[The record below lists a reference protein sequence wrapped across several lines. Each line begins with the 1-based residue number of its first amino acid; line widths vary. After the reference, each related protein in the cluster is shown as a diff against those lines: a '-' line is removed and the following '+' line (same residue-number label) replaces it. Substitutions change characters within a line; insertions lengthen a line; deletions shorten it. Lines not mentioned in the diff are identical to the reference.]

1 VKPNHRARCARIN
14 RLLIKAYEKPEWPGP
29 QNPIDCLVST
39 ILSQNTTSTRAAK
52 TYATLKRAYPEWD
65 DVASADP
72 EAVAKLL
79 RSGGL
84 AKTKSRVIINLL
96 RDLKKERGTATLEF
110 IKTMSVREA
119 MRAFEAFEG
128 VGPKTGAC
136 VLLFALGREICPVD
150 THLHRILQRMGII
163 PAGTTPEAAFELL
176 QPLVPKG
183 QSYPFHV
190 NLIRLGRE
198 VCRAGKP
205 RCSACPVETE
215 CRYAAKN
222 LSRSRGRQARR
233 GG

>member
-1 VKPNHRARCARIN
+1 MKPNHRARCARTN
-14 RLLIKAYEKPEWPGP
+14 RLLIEAYERPKWPGP
-29 QNPIDCLVST
+29 QDPVDVLVGT
-39 ILSQNTTSTRAAK
+39 ILSQSTTGPKAEK
-52 TYATLKRAYPEWD
+52 TYTTLRKTYTTWD
-65 DVASADP
+65 AVASAEP
-72 EAVAKLL
+72 RAVAKVL

-84 AKTKSRVIINLL
+84 AKTKGDTIINVL

-136 VLLFALGREICPVD
+136 VLLFALGREVCPVD
-150 THLHRILQRMGII
+150 THIHRILQRMGII
-163 PAGTTPEAAFELL
+163 PTGTTPEAAFELL

-183 QSYPFHV
+183 QSYVFHV

-205 RCSACPVETE
+205 KCSVCPVETE

-222 LSRSRGRQARR
+222 LSRASRR
-233 GG
+233 